1 MWAEALAA
9 NTASVRI
16 LRSLA
21 MRGTGKTGLGHS
33 CTTAAPICNSVSAVR
48 DGCIRLTCQ
57 ADGMADPAWQ
67 QRIVRF
73 YEQDFDDDDPQGSIA
88 RMRELLSERSAGDAE
103 ALFELAGVYDA
114 LGLEGEAIPL
124 YRRAIEAG
132 LEGTSALRASLQLAS
147 SLRNIGEAAEAVSIL
162 ESMPDAGVDEGARRA
177 FLALALHDEGRHGDA
192 LRTALLAL
200 IPTLAGYKRSLSAYA
215 AALRNTAAEPGRS

>member
-1 MWAEALAA
+1 
-9 NTASVRI
+9 V
-16 LRSLA
+16 
-21 MRGTGKTGLGHS
+21 
-33 CTTAAPICNSVSAVR
+33 
-48 DGCIRLTCQ
+48 
-57 ADGMADPAWQ
+57 ADPAWPP
-67 QRIVRF
+67 RIVRF

-200 IPTLAGYKRSLSAYA
+200 IPTLDGYKRSLSAYA
-215 AALRNTAAEPGRS
+215 AALRNTAAEPWTQLK